1 VTTER
6 QARAMLERVTYLR
19 QLISELECDCTEWQ
33 FDTEIR
39 AAFARMK
46 TQLADATLALQMF
59 QTMRK
64 H

>member
-1 VTTER
+1 
-6 QARAMLERVTYLR
+6 MLERVTYLR